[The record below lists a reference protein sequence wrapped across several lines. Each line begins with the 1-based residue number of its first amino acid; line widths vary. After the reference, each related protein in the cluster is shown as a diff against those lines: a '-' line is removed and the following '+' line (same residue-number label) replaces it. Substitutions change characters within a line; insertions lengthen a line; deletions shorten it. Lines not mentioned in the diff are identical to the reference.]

1 MLENFSP
8 QAISLIEAAETIA
21 KNNHKL
27 LVGTEDLLL
36 AMFNVEDT
44 ICHFLL
50 GEEQITKEEL
60 TEEINKLSVSTIK
73 VNNSKFTPKFNQIV
87 KSASDIIKLFNSDH
101 VYDEHL
107 FYSLLNDKDNN
118 GIKVLINLGLDPSLM
133 IQDILDIFNV
143 EKKTHTPEF
152 LTNLSLIKEIHP
164 YIARSNYL
172 EKLDIILN
180 KKQKNNPMLIGS
192 AGVGKTALVEA
203 YAKRHPNLT
212 IYRLDL
218 GTIMAGT
225 KYRGELE
232 DKIITTMDFIKK
244 ENAILFIDEIHNIVG
259 AGSNEGTLDIANII
273 KPYLARSD
281 IYCIGSTTL
290 DEYYQYIDKDKA
302 LSRRFHNIYIDEP
315 TTKETKV
322 ILQKIKNAYEVYHNT
337 TFSNE
342 CLDYIIN
349 RTDKFLPLKTF
360 PDKAIDVL
368 DELGSRIN
376 LLNKKVNKLNLI
388 DEIIKDLNGISINK
402 KYYKINLHYEE
413 IKPLIKEYLK
423 NNKPSE
429 PIMVIGKKDLDINKL
444 IGDLELISSFKKENY
459 LEIDLEN
466 YHDESSLN
474 NLIGSN
480 KGYIGY
486 DTGGILSEHILKH
499 PFSLINFMNFDKTFE
514 TIKNFII
521 KLTKTNYFL
530 DNKGRKIIINNCIF
544 IIDSEQKSNKQVG
557 ICSKVKK
564 NLNDLSYN
572 LTI

>member
-8 QAISLIEAAETIA
+8 QAISLIEDAEKIA
-21 KNNHKL
+21 KDNNKL

-50 GEEQITKEEL
+50 GEEQITHEEL
-60 TEEINKLSVSTIK
+60 TEEINKLTVSTVKI
-73 VNNSKFTPKFNQIV
+73 NNSKFTPKFNEIV
-87 KSASDIIKLFNSDH
+87 KSASNVTKLFNSDH

-143 EKKTHTPEF
+143 EKKNKVPEF
-152 LTNLSLIKEIHP
+152 LTNLTLIKEIHP
-164 YIARSNYL
+164 YISRSNYL
-172 EKLDIILN
+172 EKIDIILN

-203 YAKRHPNLT
+203 YAKRHSNIT

-259 AGSNEGTLDIANII
+259 AGSNDGTLDIANII

-281 IYCIGSTTL
+281 IHCIGSTTL

-302 LSRRFHNIYIDEP
+302 LTRRFHNIYIDEP
-315 TTKETKV
+315 TTKETKI
-322 ILQKIKNAYEVYHNT
+322 ILSKIKKSYELYHNT
-337 TFSNE
+337 TFNSK
-342 CLDYIIN
+342 CIDYIIK

-368 DELGSRIN
+368 DELGSRIS
-376 LLNKKVNKLNLI
+376 LSNKKINKLDLI
-388 DEIIKDLNGISINK
+388 DQIIKDLNGISINK
-402 KYYKINLHYEE
+402 TYYKSNLIYEQ
-413 IKPLIKEYLK
+413 IKPFINEYLN
-423 NNKPSE
+423 NNKPNE
-429 PIMVIGKKDLDINKL
+429 PIMVINKKELNINRL
-444 IGDLELISSFKKENY
+444 ISDLETISSFKKENY

-480 KGYIGY
+480 KGYVGY
-486 DTGGILSEHILKH
+486 DTGGLLSEHILKH
-499 PFSLINFMNFDKTFE
+499 PFSLINFINFDKAFE
-514 TIKNFII
+514 SIQNFIK
-521 KLTKTNYFL
+521 KLTNTSYFL

-544 IIDSEQKSNKQVG
+544 VIDNQQKNQKTVG
-557 ICSKVKK
+557 IGSKVKK
-564 NLNDLSYN
+564 KLNDLYYH

>member
-8 QAISLIEAAETIA
+8 QAIALIEDAEKIA
-21 KNNHKL
+21 KANHKL

-50 GEEQITKEEL
+50 GEEQITEEEL
-60 TEEINKLSVSTIK
+60 TEEINKLSLSNIK
-73 VNNSKFTPKFNQIV
+73 VNNSKFTPKFNQII
-87 KSASDIIKLFNSDH
+87 KSANNAIKLFNSDH

-143 EKKTHTPEF
+143 EKKSNVPEY

-164 YIARSNYL
+164 YISRSNYL
-172 EKLDIILN
+172 DKLDIILN

-302 LSRRFHNIYIDEP
+302 LTRRFHNIYIDEP
-315 TTKETKV
+315 TSKETKI
-322 ILQKIKNAYEVYHNT
+322 ILSKIKNAYEVYHNT
-337 TFSNE
+337 TFNKH
-342 CLDYIIN
+342 CIDYIIN
-349 RTDKFLPLKTF
+349 RTEKFLPLKTF

-368 DELGSRIN
+368 DELGSRIS
-376 LLNKKVNKLNLI
+376 LLNKKVNKLDLV
-388 DEIIKDLNGISINK
+388 DQIIKDLNGISINK
-402 KYYKINLHYEE
+402 TYYKSTLNYEQ

-423 NNKPSE
+423 SNKPSE
-429 PIMVIGKKDLDINKL
+429 PIMVICKKHLDINKL
-444 IGDLELISSFKKENY
+444 ISDLETISSFKKENY

-486 DTGGILSEHILKH
+486 DTGGILSEHIIKH

-514 TIKNFII
+514 SIKNFII
-521 KLTKTNYFL
+521 KLTKSNYFL

-544 IIDSEQKSNKQVG
+544 VIDNQEKTNKSVG

-564 NLNDLSYN
+564 NLNDLVYH
-572 LTI
+572 LMI